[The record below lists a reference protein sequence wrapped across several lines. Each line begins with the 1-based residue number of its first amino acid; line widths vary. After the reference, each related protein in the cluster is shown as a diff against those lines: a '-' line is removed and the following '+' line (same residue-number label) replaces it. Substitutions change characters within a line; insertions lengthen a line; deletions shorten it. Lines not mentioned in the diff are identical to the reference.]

1 MKNPSRRRRMI
12 FAALIAQFLV
22 SATAVADIG
31 SDFIV
36 TPTSATSSTPVQ
48 ILVFSPYCGSPP
60 GDSPYN
66 HIQSMSSDVTGQTI
80 TIAISVDDFACFS
93 AGGATTTLYVPFI
106 FPRLSAS
113 VYAVKYSLTV
123 VGTDIHTDYAT
134 TLNVLSTPPD
144 LVPVEGMWW
153 NPAESGSGYAIDV
166 KHDVLVMT
174 VFSYTD
180 TGLPQ
185 WYLFFGPLINNA
197 ATGKLLKFANGQC
210 ISCDY
215 RLPMAVGDDGMATVT
230 FTSPSTATLLLP
242 GGRMTQIVPQDF

>member
-1 MKNPSRRRRMI
+1 MI
-12 FAALIAQFLV
+12 FAALIAQVLV
-22 SATAVADIG
+22 PATALADIG

-36 TPTSATSSTPVQ
+36 TPTSATSSAPVQ

-66 HIQSMSSDVTGQTI
+66 HIHSMSSDVTGQII
-80 TIAISVDDFACFS
+80 TIAISVDGVVCFS
-93 AGGATTTLYVPFI
+93 AGAAGLSATTLYVPFI
-106 FPRLSAS
+106 FPRLAAG

-123 VGTDIHTDYAT
+123 VGSETDYAT
-134 TLNVLSTPPD
+134 TFNVMSTPPPD

-153 NPAESGSGYAIDV
+153 NPAESGTGYAIDV